1 MTDIKL
7 LQQLIDDSGMK
18 KTAIAQKSDID
29 RTTLYNR
36 MNGKGEFTASEI
48 VGLTKTLKLSR
59 DLRDRIFF
67 AEEVDLKATV

>member
-67 AEEVDLKATV
+67 AEEVDLKATM